1 MFEASVIA
9 SDIKDEE
16 KIVDLDEIMNKS
28 PLVDASPLSCMSQ
41 IDGGEAL
48 LLETSSPE
56 NSPLK
61 FRFESL
67 KFDWLLTKLLILKA
81 GSEQKVS
88 LLCTCSIFLS
98 LTFVK
103 IKNSFCF

>member
-1 MFEASVIA
+1 MMFEASVIA

-28 PLVDASPLSCMSQ
+28 PLVDASPLSCMNK
-41 IDGGEAL
+41 IGGGEAL

-61 FRFESL
+61 FRFEFL
-67 KFDWLLTKLLILKA
+67 KIWLR
-81 GSEQKVS
+81 GSIIRNKS
-88 LLCTCSIFLS
+88 
-98 LTFVK
+98 
-103 IKNSFCF
+103 

>member
-1 MFEASVIA
+1 MMFEASVIA

-28 PLVDASPLSCMSQ
+28 PLVDASPLSFMNK
-41 IDGGEAL
+41 IYGGEAL

-61 FRFESL
+61 FRFEIFENLIRWIIVQKMYNL
-67 KFDWLLTKLLILKA
+67 KEK
-81 GSEQKVS
+81 S
-88 LLCTCSIFLS
+88 
-98 LTFVK
+98 
-103 IKNSFCF
+103 

>member
-1 MFEASVIA
+1 MDITILDPKFYYRSPNKGGLTDWNKMMFEASVIA

-28 PLVDASPLSCMSQ
+28 PLVDASPLSCMNK
-41 IDGGEAL
+41 IGGGEAL

-61 FRFESL
+61 FRFEFLKICLRGSL
-67 KFDWLLTKLLILKA
+67 IRNK
-81 GSEQKVS
+81 S
-88 LLCTCSIFLS
+88 
-98 LTFVK
+98 
-103 IKNSFCF
+103 